1 MIGAMLVREVMTS
14 RPVTVR
20 PDTSVKEALALL
32 DQHSITMLPVVS
44 EDDSLLGVLSEADI
58 LVGRVL
64 PDARASLIPHTAER
78 ENDSSESVGSLMT
91 SVALTATE
99 ETDVAEV
106 TKVMTSTGVKSLP
119 VVDAGRR
126 VVGVVSRRDIVRT
139 MARSDAEIEQELV
152 GLFRSLDLDWRVA
165 VDDGHVQV
173 FGPLEARDRSL
184 ALSAVSTVA
193 GVVDV
198 RIG

>member
-1 MIGAMLVREVMTS
+1 MLVREVMTS
-14 RPVTVR
+14 NPVTVR
-20 PDTSVKEALALL
+20 AETPVKDALALL

-44 EDDSLLGVLSEADI
+44 DDSVLVGVLSEADL

-64 PDARASLIPHTAER
+64 PDARATMIPHTSER
-78 ENDSSESVGSLMT
+78 TDDGRGTVGSLMT
-91 SVALTATE
+91 SLALTVTE

-106 TKVMTSTGVKSLP
+106 TKVMTATGVKSLP

-139 MARSDAEIEQELV
+139 MARSDSEIEQELAA
-152 GLFRSLDLDWRVA
+152 LFGSLELDWRVE
-165 VDDGHVQV
+165 VNDGHVRV
-173 FGPLEARDRSL
+173 TGPQEARDRSL

-198 RIG
+198 QIG